1 MAARSNR
8 LRKQARKVTK
18 DLHKMADIA
27 GKEVRKN
34 LRQLRAT
41 VSERYEQRRGKVHEF
56 ARKSVQFI
64 VDRPF
69 ESTLIAAG
77 VGLVL
82 GRFWFRRCRARRTDD
97 AT

>member
-1 MAARSNR
+1 MAARSDR
-8 LRKQARKVTK
+8 LRKQGRKVTK
-18 DLHKMADIA
+18 ED
-27 GKEVRKN
+27 VRKN

-56 ARKSVQFI
+56 AHKSVQFI

-69 ESTLIAAG
+69 GPTLIAAG
-77 VGLVL
+77 IGLVL
-82 GRFWFRRCRARRTDD
+82 GRFWFHRCRARRRTDD